1 MICILTPRSC
11 EVLPAVGRLWP
22 SGDDDDVADGEDDPI
37 GKSGK
42 QLNAVNT
49 TLAMSRSTLHFPVA
63 SRMMITMLVVMRKER
78 L

>member
-1 MICILTPRSC
+1 MICILAPRSRKA
-11 EVLPAVGRLWP
+11 LSAIGRLWP
-22 SGDDDDVADGEDDPI
+22 SDDDDDVADGEDDPI

-63 SRMMITMLVVMRKER
+63 SRMMITMLMVVKKKG
-78 L
+78 

>member
-1 MICILTPRSC
+1 MRSC
-11 EVLPAVGRLWP
+11 RP

-63 SRMMITMLVVMRKER
+63 SRMMITMLMVMRKKR
-78 L
+78 LLMIISSCQESW